1 MVKFK
6 EFILNNKENIVYWWR
21 QTGIRQF
28 FRNIK
33 YGVKNLIKWFPTI
46 WKDRDWDQVFIYTIL
61 AKKLEFQAKYI
72 GDRDFHTESKRDA
85 ERMNLVV
92 RLINLQQDEF
102 YRMEYMDYEEVEHWF
117 EPVPEHPGYKEW
129 KHETISERYD
139 EYFSKYPRQYKKV
152 LNGEGI
158 FMKQKKDGYVVDSND
173 KHRIALEIAHM
184 NQERCKKLLFKI
196 MSDHIERWWD

>member
-139 EYFSKYPRQYKKV
+139 EYF
-152 LNGEGI
+152 
-158 FMKQKKDGYVVDSND
+158 
-173 KHRIALEIAHM
+173 
-184 NQERCKKLLFKI
+184 
-196 MSDHIERWWD
+196 

>member
-158 FMKQKKDGYVVDSND
+158 FIKQKKDGYVVDSND